1 MSRYDRLRTEFEKLK
16 WAKDEIPQ
24 SVRNKSVQEFV
35 RMTRQNIHGLTDA
48 LKDRLEKSISEDW
61 RTLIV
66 NDGEGGVDYIIFQDD
81 GESDEEIQEYVD
93 EEVGYAPINSPYDC
107 TGRPFTWDKHWKR
120 TPAGIVVIHRWAID
134 V

>member
-1 MSRYDRLRTEFEKLK
+1 MSRYDRLRTEYEELK
-16 WAKDEIPQ
+16 WINEVITQPLRNEL
-24 SVRNKSVQEFV
+24 VRK
-35 RMTRQNIHGLTDA
+35 TRQRIHGLTDA
-48 LKDRLEKSISEDW
+48 LKDRLAQSISEEW

-66 NDGEGGVDYIIFQDD
+66 NDGEGGVDYIILEDN
-81 GESDEEIQEYVD
+81 GESDAEIQEYVD

>member
-1 MSRYDRLRTEFEKLK
+1 MSRYDRLRTEYEKLK

-35 RMTRQNIHGLTDA
+35 RMTRRSIHGLTNA
-48 LKDRLEKSISEDW
+48 LKDRLAQSISEEW
-61 RTLIV
+61 RTLIM
-66 NDGEGGVDYIIFQDD
+66 NDGEGGVDYIILEDN
-81 GESDEEIQEYVD
+81 GESDAEIQEYVD